1 MTNPEGAEKSYV
13 LVLGPPIVGTVA
25 AVLGLFPHLVRL
37 LVARVG
43 LLVLTGDR
51 RDAEILALRH
61 QVLVLQRQVS
71 RPRFSEA
78 DRTIFAV
85 LSQAIDRHRLAQVF
99 LVV

>member
-1 MTNPEGAEKSYV
+1 M
-13 LVLGPPIVGTVA
+13 LVLGLRLVGTVA

-51 RDAEILALRH
+51 GDAEIFARRH
-61 QVLVLQRQVS
+61 QVLVLRRQVS

-85 LSQAIDRHRLAQVF
+85 LTQAIDRHRLAQVF
-99 LVV
+99 LIV